1 MNAFIIDNWQGLS
14 AFALF
19 IFMGWVVNKR
29 INELVGKDHNGRTI
43 IDRLERV
50 EYQLFPNGGASIKDQ
65 IDRIEYSNN
74 HNREQIKYIHG
85 EIKII
90 RDLINILVEKSK

>member
-1 MNAFIIDNWQGLS
+1 MNNFLVENWQSVS

-19 IFMGWVVNKR
+19 LFMGWVVNKR

-50 EYQLFPNGGASIKDQ
+50 EHQLFPNGGSSIKDQ
-65 IDRIEYSNN
+65 ITRIEDAN
-74 HNREQIKYIHG
+74 HENRQQINYIHG
-85 EIKII
+85 EVKII
-90 RDLINILVEKSK
+90 RDLINILVEKAK

>member
-1 MNAFIIDNWQGLS
+1 MNTFLVDNWQSLA

-19 IFMGWVVNKR
+19 LFTGWVVNKR

-50 EYQLFPNGGASIKDQ
+50 EYQLFPNGGSSIKDQ
-65 IDRIEYSNN
+65 INRIEDSN
-74 HNREQIKYIHG
+74 HENREQIKYIHG
-85 EIKII
+85 EVKII
-90 RDLINILVEKSK
+90 RNLINILIEKNS